1 MPHLGSVIMFVGVNY
16 DLWIPFQG
24 CLWYITG
31 STKSTVIIATIG
43 GFACL
48 LEFATSVIMHMQ
60 LVCSYGECIPQQIS
74 YTTSFKLIIVKV

>member
-1 MPHLGSVIMFVGVNY
+1 MTCGFPSKGAFGILQVVPRV
-16 DLWIPFQG
+16 P
-24 CLWYITG
+24 
-31 STKSTVIIATIG
+31 VIIATIG

-74 YTTSFKLIIVKV
+74 YTTSFKLIVVKV